1 MEPPRGGIP
10 PVGAPAW
17 NQIKATRPITHY
29 RTTIDT
35 DPSNTDM
42 GNVQSLLSKAKR
54 KFKQRLARRKGRLD
68 GTGPNPGEGRA
79 DSTTSLPQPE
89 PHAVVN
95 ESRDREGN
103 RDNTAGERATST
115 DRSPQPDGAESVP
128 AHGNDN
134 GQEGG
139 EADVDGGEPS
149 QRGSRPHSD
158 VEVAVGSGRGGELEG
173 VYPSPSTPSI
183 PHGGKPDG
191 M

>member
-1 MEPPRGGIP
+1 M
-10 PVGAPAW
+10 
-17 NQIKATRPITHY
+17 
-29 RTTIDT
+29 
-35 DPSNTDM
+35 
-42 GNVQSLLSKAKR
+42 
-54 KFKQRLARRKGRLD
+54 
-68 GTGPNPGEGRA
+68 
-79 DSTTSLPQPE
+79 
-89 PHAVVN
+89 VN